1 MDALPSGVY
10 LLYPGCF
17 PPAYGIISTDDDGKV
32 ASPMVSKRSEES
44 MDSKTSWRSLM
55 ASTVRNVAF
64 LQASP
69 AVTGCTRR
77 AMEIANIATRW
88 MTRALRPKPKPTSP
102 LLQKTLAAFDLD
114 YPLMRW
120 SPTDHFCL
128 RDAVTGVLVFGGTGG
143 GKTSGPLR
151 SLLKAYFRA
160 GYGGIIF
167 TTKPGEYAEIREW
180 AEETGRLDSLIRF
193 APEEKHRFSFM
204 TYASRLAG
212 RGSGLTENIVTL
224 LTTIQ
229 ESFDKDGDS
238 GGKQEKYWALALR
251 QLHRN
256 AIDLRLLSRP
266 NETLSV
272 RSLYDVIVSA
282 PVNLEQVDSEAWQKS
297 SECYRLL
304 DEAVNNESLSPRQKS
319 DLEITGR
326 YFLREFPA
334 LPGDTRGSVI
344 STFTTMADIFLRGQ
358 IGELFSTGLTVLPEL
373 AFEGAIIVID
383 IPIKTFG
390 QVGIASQTLW
400 KYMFQ
405 QACERRDV
413 SKNSRPVFLASDECH
428 NIVNQHDLAFLT
440 TARSSRCCS
449 IYMTQTFSNLVAA
462 MGGDQKGKPSRTDLP
477 VCWLTGSSAPTP
489 IRKPTPGRRTCSPRV
504 FSSGLTRA

>member
-1 MDALPSGVY
+1 MGPLDIIRRFLPKWAKPRAPRR
-10 LLYPGCF
+10 L
-17 PPAYGIISTDDDGKV
+17 A
-32 ASPMVSKRSEES
+32 VS
-44 MDSKTSWRSLM
+44 
-55 ASTVRNVAF
+55 
-64 LQASP
+64 
-69 AVTGCTRR
+69 AV
-77 AMEIANIATRW
+77 
-88 MTRALRPKPKPTSP
+88 
-102 LLQKTLAAFDLD
+102 DLD

-120 SPTDHFCL
+120 SPVDHYCL
-128 RDAVTGVLVFGGTGG
+128 RDAVTGVLVLGGTGS
-143 GKTSGPLR
+143 GKTSGPYR

-160 GYGGIIF
+160 RYGGIIF

-462 MGGDQKGKPSRTDLP
+462 MGGDQKGKALADGLAGVLANRIFCANTDPKTNAWAADVFAKSFQQRFNAGVNHNQQGGQGTNAGASESLEYNVQP
-477 VCWLTGSSAPTP
+477 AEFVTL
-489 IRKPTPGRRTCSPRV
+489 RKGGPENNYLVEAIVGQGGRV
-504 FSSGLTRA
+504 FNASRQTFIKTAFSQV